1 MVKLLIIVFFGAGIY
16 IGIMLAVYALY
27 NKFCPYDE
35 DTDYWGEGDE
45 NKGAAMLWPI
55 SLPFF
60 LICGAVSGMSKVMD
74 LIRKYQRGGDND
86 G

>member
-1 MVKLLIIVFFGAGIY
+1 MVKWLIIVFFGVGIY

-27 NKFCPYDE
+27 NKIDPYEE
-35 DTDYWGEGDE
+35 DLDYWGYGDE
-45 NKGAAMLWPI
+45 NKNAAAFWPI

-60 LICGAVSGMSKVMD
+60 LICGVASGMSKVMD